1 MYCDIT
7 KMEAIPSDIT
17 DFIDS
22 AASKNTVEKTKYD
35 IRRFTSFLRDEN
47 VIEIYVDLHPNNRK

>member
-1 MYCDIT
+1 
-7 KMEAIPSDIT
+7 MEAIPSDIT